1 MVGEIFTGMKLLEEA
16 FVTCGKGGKW
26 FGGDEVGYVDIV
38 FGSFLAWFR
47 VTEKLSGLNILDG
60 EKFPQLTDWADRF
73 CAEESVKGVMP
84 ETDKLQEFAVATRG

>member
-1 MVGEIFTGMKLLEEA
+1 MKLLEEA

-47 VTEKLSGLNILDG
+47 VTDKMSGRKILDG
-60 EKFPQLTDWADRF
+60 EKLPQLTDWADRF
-73 CAEESVKGVMP
+73 CAEEAVKGVMP
-84 ETDKLQEFAVATRG
+84 ETDKLLEFAAAMRR